1 MNENIL
7 VVDDEISILE
17 VVKLGLEGEGFKV
30 DIFSNPVEALNKF
43 SDGNYDAV
51 LTDINMPEMSGLEVL
66 RRCKKIDPE
75 SVIILITAYSS
86 IDSAIE
92 AIRGGALD
100 YIRKPFRMEELIL
113 RLREALDRV
122 RIKKSLKNLREE
134 KLEEFKIISI
144 NDKMKQIKE
153 KINKV
158 AGTTSPVL
166 IYGES
171 GTGKELVANLIH
183 YKSDRSGKLIPINC
197 SAFPSELLE
206 SELFG
211 YVKGAFTGADRDKK
225 GLFVA
230 ANKGTLFL
238 DEISTLPMELQ
249 PKLLRAIQEMSFT
262 PLGSTKE
269 VKVDVRIVSATNE
282 NIEKLV
288 EDGNFRED
296 LYYRLNVIPI
306 EIPPL
311 RERKEDI
318 LPLVQ
323 HFNEKISERLNVK
336 KKTFTDKA
344 YEKLMNYKWI
354 GNVRELEN
362 LLERLIVLEDS
373 DIIDV
378 SVIPEEFGSRSK
390 TDRLN
395 LEEIERKTIKKALEI
410 AKSDKNEA
418 AGLLGIHPSTLYR
431 KIKKLNIVSPFVG
444 LEDSK

>member
-1 MNENIL
+1 
-7 VVDDEISILE
+7 
-17 VVKLGLEGEGFKV
+17 
-30 DIFSNPVEALNKF
+30 
-43 SDGNYDAV
+43 
-51 LTDINMPEMSGLEVL
+51 MPEMSGLEVL

-113 RLREALDRV
+113 RLREALDRI

-144 NDKMKQIKE
+144 NDKMKQIRE

-158 AGTTSPVL
+158 AGTTSSVL

-183 YKSDRSGKLIPINC
+183 YQSDRSGKLIPINC

-269 VKVDVRIVSATNE
+269 IKVDVRIISATNE

-288 EDGNFRED
+288 EEGKFRED

-323 HFNEKISERLNVK
+323 HFNEEISERLNIK
-336 KKTFTDKA
+336 KKTFTDEA

-362 LLERLIVLEDS
+362 LIERLIVLEDAE
-373 DIIDV
+373 IIDV
-378 SVIPEEFGSRSK
+378 SAIPEEFGSQSK
-390 TDRLN
+390 IDKLN
-395 LEEIERKTIKKALEI
+395 LEEIERKTIKKALWEFI
-410 AKSDKNEA
+410 LLLSTERLKN
-418 AGLLGIHPSTLYR
+418 
-431 KIKKLNIVSPFVG
+431 
-444 LEDSK
+444 

>member
-1 MNENIL
+1 MNGKIL
-7 VVDDEISILE
+7 VIDDEVSILE
-17 VVKLGLEGEGFKV
+17 VVKLGLEEGGFKV
-30 DIFSNPVEALNKF
+30 DVFSDPIEALNRF
-43 SDGNYDAV
+43 SEGNYDAV

-75 SVIILITAYSS
+75 AVVILITAYSS

-113 RLREALDRV
+113 RLKEALDRV

-134 KLEEFKIISI
+134 KLEEFRIIGI
-144 NDKMKQIKE
+144 NDKMKQIRE
-153 KINKV
+153 KIKKV
-158 AGTTSPVL
+158 AATTSSIL
-166 IYGES
+166 IFGES

-183 YKSDRSGKLIPINC
+183 YNSDRPGKLIPINC

-211 YVKGAFTGADRDKK
+211 YKEGAFTGANRDKK

-249 PKLLRAIQEMSFT
+249 PKILRAIQEMSFT

-269 VKVDVRIVSATNE
+269 VEVDVRIISATNE
-282 NIEKLV
+282 NIEGLV
-288 EDGNFRED
+288 ENGNFRED
-296 LYYRLNVIPI
+296 LFYRLNVIPI

-323 HFNEKISERLNVK
+323 HFNKKISERLNVRER
-336 KKTFTDKA
+336 TFTDGA
-344 YEKLMNYKWI
+344 YEKLMNYKWT

-373 DIIDV
+373 ELIDAAA
-378 SVIPEEFGSRSK
+378 IPEEFSSRSK
-390 TDRLN
+390 VDRLN

-410 AKSDKNEA
+410 SKKDKNKA
-418 AGLLGIHPSTLYR
+418 ADLLGIHPSTLYR
-431 KIKKLNIVSPFVG
+431 KIKKLNMESS
-444 LEDSK
+444 LQ

>member
-1 MNENIL
+1 MNGKIL
-7 VVDDEISILE
+7 VIDDEISILE
-17 VVKLGLEGEGFKV
+17 VVKLGLEEGGFKV
-30 DIFSNPVEALNKF
+30 DVFSDPIEALNRF
-43 SDGNYDAV
+43 SEGNYDAV

-75 SVIILITAYSS
+75 AVVILITAYSS

-113 RLREALDRV
+113 RLKEALDRV

-134 KLEEFKIISI
+134 KLEEFRIIGI
-144 NDKMKQIKE
+144 NDKMKQIRE
-153 KINKV
+153 KIKKV
-158 AGTTSPVL
+158 AATTSSIL
-166 IYGES
+166 IFGES

-183 YKSDRSGKLIPINC
+183 YNSDRPGKLIPINC

-211 YVKGAFTGADRDKK
+211 YKKGAFTGANKDKK

-249 PKLLRAIQEMSFT
+249 PKILRAIQEMSFT

-269 VKVDVRIVSATNE
+269 VEVDVRIVSATNE
-282 NIEKLV
+282 NIEGLV
-288 EDGNFRED
+288 ENGNFRED
-296 LYYRLNVIPI
+296 LFYRLNVIPI

-323 HFNEKISERLNVK
+323 HFNKKISERLNVRER
-336 KKTFTDKA
+336 TFTDGA
-344 YEKLMNYKWI
+344 YEKLMNYKWT

-373 DIIDV
+373 ELIDA
-378 SVIPEEFGSRSK
+378 SAIPEEFSSRSK
-390 TDRLN
+390 VDRLN

-410 AKSDKNEA
+410 SKKDKNRA
-418 AGLLGIHPSTLYR
+418 ADLLGIHPSTLYR
-431 KIKKLNIVSPFVG
+431 KIKKLNMESS
-444 LEDSK
+444 LQ

>member
-1 MNENIL
+1 MNEKIL
-7 VVDDEISILE
+7 VIDDEISILE
-17 VVKLGLEGEGFKV
+17 VVKLGLEEDGFKV
-30 DIFSNPVEALNKF
+30 DVFSNPIEALSKF
-43 SDGNYDAV
+43 SEINYDAV
-51 LTDINMPEMSGLEVL
+51 LTDINMPQMSGLEVL
-66 RRCKKIDPE
+66 HRCKKIDPE
-75 SVIILITAYSS
+75 SVIVLITAYSS
-86 IDSAIE
+86 IDTAIE

-113 RLREALDRV
+113 RLKEALDRV

-134 KLEEFKIISI
+134 KLQEFRIISI
-144 NDKMKQIKE
+144 NDKMKEIRE

-158 AGTTSPVL
+158 AGTTSSVL

-183 YKSDRSGKLIPINC
+183 YNSDRPGKLIPINC

-230 ANKGTLFL
+230 ANKGTLFF

-249 PKLLRAIQEMSFT
+249 PKLLRAIQQMSFT

-269 VKVDVRIVSATNE
+269 VEVDVRIVSATNE
-282 NIEKLV
+282 DIEKLV
-288 EDGNFRED
+288 EEGKFRED
-296 LYYRLNVIPI
+296 LYYRLDVIPI

-336 KKTFTDKA
+336 KKTFTDEA

-362 LLERLIVLEDS
+362 LIERLIVLEDS
-373 DIIDV
+373 EIIDV
-378 SVIPEEFGSRSK
+378 SAIPEEFGSQSK

-395 LEEIERKTIKKALEI
+395 LEEIERKTIKKAMEI
-410 AKSDKNEA
+410 SKGDINEA
-418 AGLLGIHPSTLYR
+418 ASLLGIHPSTLYR
-431 KIKKLNIVSPFVG
+431 KIKKLNIKSSFVG

>member
-1 MNENIL
+1 MKEKIL
-7 VVDDEISILE
+7 VIDDEVSILE
-17 VVKLGLEGEGFKV
+17 VVKLGLEEAGFKV
-30 DIFSNPVEALNKF
+30 DVFSDPIEALNAF
-43 SDGNYDAV
+43 SESNYDAV

-66 RRCKKIDPE
+66 RRCKKINPE
-75 SVIILITAYSS
+75 SVVILITAYSS

-113 RLREALDRV
+113 RLNEALDRIK
-122 RIKKSLKNLREE
+122 IKKSLKNLREE
-134 KLEEFKIISI
+134 KLEQFRIIGN
-144 NDKMKQIKE
+144 NDKMKGIRE
-153 KINKV
+153 KIKKV
-158 AGTTSPVL
+158 AATTSSVL

-183 YKSDRSGKLIPINC
+183 YNSDRPGKFIPINC

-211 YVKGAFTGADRDKK
+211 YKKGAFTGADRDKK

-230 ANKGTLFL
+230 ADKGTLFL

-249 PKLLRAIQEMSFT
+249 PKILRALQEMSFT

-269 VKVDVRIVSATNE
+269 IEVDVRIVSATNE
-282 NIEKLV
+282 NVEKLV
-288 EDGNFRED
+288 ENSNFRED

-306 EIPPL
+306 KIPPL

-323 HFNEKISERLNVK
+323 HFNKKISERLNVK
-336 KKTFTDKA
+336 EKTFTDEA
-344 YEKLMNYKWI
+344 YEKLMNYKWT

-373 DIIDV
+373 EVINA
-378 SVIPEEFGSRSK
+378 SVIPEEFSRSNQI
-390 TDRLN
+390 DRLN
-395 LEEIERKTIKKALEI
+395 LEEIERKTIKKALEMSN
-410 AKSDKNEA
+410 KDKNKA
-418 AGLLGIHPSTLYR
+418 ADLLGIHPSTLYR
-431 KIKKLNIVSPFVG
+431 KIKKLNINFAS
-444 LEDSK
+444 

>member
-1 MNENIL
+1 MNGKIL
-7 VVDDEISILE
+7 VIDDEISILE
-17 VVKLGLEGEGFKV
+17 VVKLGLEEGGFKV
-30 DIFSNPVEALNKF
+30 DVFSDPIEALNGF
-43 SDGNYDAV
+43 SEGNYDAV

-75 SVIILITAYSS
+75 AVVILITAYSS

-113 RLREALDRV
+113 RLKEALDRV

-134 KLEEFKIISI
+134 KLEEFRIIGI
-144 NDKMKQIKE
+144 NDKMKQIRE
-153 KINKV
+153 KIKKV
-158 AGTTSPVL
+158 AGTTSSIL
-166 IYGES
+166 IFGES

-183 YKSDRSGKLIPINC
+183 YNSDRPGKLIPINC

-211 YVKGAFTGADRDKK
+211 YKKGAFTGANSDKK

-249 PKLLRAIQEMSFT
+249 PKILRAIQEMSFT

-269 VKVDVRIVSATNE
+269 VEVDVRIVSATNE
-282 NIEKLV
+282 NIEGLV
-288 EDGNFRED
+288 ADGKFRED

-306 EIPPL
+306 GIPPL

-323 HFNEKISERLNVK
+323 HFNKKISERLNVRER
-336 KKTFTDKA
+336 TFTDGA
-344 YEKLMNYKWI
+344 YEKLMNYKWA

-373 DIIDV
+373 ELIDA
-378 SVIPEEFGSRSK
+378 SAIPEEFSSRSK
-390 TDRLN
+390 VDRLN

-410 AKSDKNEA
+410 SKKDKNKA
-418 AGLLGIHPSTLYR
+418 ADLLGIHPSTLYR
-431 KIKKLNIVSPFVG
+431 KIKKLNMESS
-444 LEDSK
+444 LQ

>member
-1 MNENIL
+1 MNGKIL
-7 VVDDEISILE
+7 VIDDEVSILE
-17 VVKLGLEGEGFKV
+17 VVKLGLEEDGFKV
-30 DIFSNPVEALNKF
+30 DVFSDPIEALNRF
-43 SDGNYDAV
+43 SESNYDAV
-51 LTDINMPEMSGLEVL
+51 LSDINMPEMSGLEVL
-66 RRCKKIDPE
+66 RRCKKINPE
-75 SVIILITAYSS
+75 SVVILITAYSS

-113 RLREALDRV
+113 RLNEALDRI

-134 KLEEFKIISI
+134 KLEEFRIIGI
-144 NDKMKQIKE
+144 NDKMKQIGE

-158 AGTTSPVL
+158 AGTTSPIL
-166 IYGES
+166 IFGES

-183 YKSDRSGKLIPINC
+183 YNSNRAGKIVPINC

-211 YVKGAFTGADRDKK
+211 YKKGAFTGADRDKK
-225 GLFVA
+225 GLFLA
-230 ANKGTLFL
+230 ADKGTLFL

-269 VKVDVRIVSATNE
+269 VEVDVRIISATNE

-288 EDGNFRED
+288 TDGKFRED

-323 HFNEKISERLNVK
+323 HFNRKISERLNVK
-336 KKTFTDKA
+336 EKTFTDEA
-344 YEKLMNYKWI
+344 YEKLMNYKWT

-373 DIIDV
+373 QVIDA
-378 SVIPEEFGSRSK
+378 SAIPEEFSSK
-390 TDRLN
+390 SKSDRLN

-410 AKSDKNEA
+410 SKGDKHKA
-418 AGLLGIHPSTLYR
+418 AALLGIHPSTLYR
-431 KIKKLNIVSPFVG
+431 KIQKLNIELS
-444 LEDSK
+444 L

>member
-1 MNENIL
+1 MNGKIL
-7 VVDDEISILE
+7 VIDDEVSILE
-17 VVKLGLEGEGFKV
+17 VVKLGLEEGGFKV
-30 DIFSNPVEALNKF
+30 DVFSDPIEALNSF
-43 SDGNYDAV
+43 SEGNYDAV

-75 SVIILITAYSS
+75 AVVILITAYSS

-113 RLREALDRV
+113 RLKEALDRV

-134 KLEEFKIISI
+134 KLEEFRIIGM
-144 NDKMKQIKE
+144 NDKMKQIRE
-153 KINKV
+153 KIKKV
-158 AGTTSPVL
+158 AGTTSSIL
-166 IYGES
+166 IFGES

-183 YKSDRSGKLIPINC
+183 YNSDRPGKLVPINC

-211 YVKGAFTGADRDKK
+211 YKKGAFTGANKDKK

-249 PKLLRAIQEMSFT
+249 PKILRAIQEMSFT

-269 VKVDVRIVSATNE
+269 VEVDVRIISATNE
-282 NIEKLV
+282 NIEGLV
-288 EDGNFRED
+288 ENGNFRED
-296 LYYRLNVIPI
+296 LFYRLNVIPI

-323 HFNEKISERLNVK
+323 HFNKKISERLNVRER
-336 KKTFTDKA
+336 TFTDGA
-344 YEKLMNYKWI
+344 YEKLMNYKWT

-373 DIIDV
+373 ELIDAAA
-378 SVIPEEFGSRSK
+378 IPEEFSSRSK
-390 TDRLN
+390 VDRLN

-410 AKSDKNEA
+410 SKKDKNKA
-418 AGLLGIHPSTLYR
+418 ADLLGIHPSTLYR
-431 KIKKLNIVSPFVG
+431 KIKKLNMESS
-444 LEDSK
+444 LQ

>member
-1 MNENIL
+1 MNGKIL
-7 VVDDEISILE
+7 VIDDEVSILE
-17 VVKLGLEGEGFKV
+17 VVKLGLEEGGFKV
-30 DIFSNPVEALNKF
+30 DVFSDPIEALNSF
-43 SDGNYDAV
+43 SEGNYDAV

-75 SVIILITAYSS
+75 AVVILITAYSS

-113 RLREALDRV
+113 RLKEALDRV

-134 KLEEFKIISI
+134 KLEEFRIIGM
-144 NDKMKQIKE
+144 NDKMKQIRE
-153 KINKV
+153 KIKKV
-158 AGTTSPVL
+158 AGTTSSIL
-166 IYGES
+166 IFGES

-183 YKSDRSGKLIPINC
+183 YNSDRPGKLVPINC

-211 YVKGAFTGADRDKK
+211 YKKGAFTGANKDKK

-249 PKLLRAIQEMSFT
+249 PKILRAIQEMSFT

-269 VKVDVRIVSATNE
+269 VEVDVRIVSATNE
-282 NIEKLV
+282 NIEGLV
-288 EDGNFRED
+288 ENGNFRED
-296 LYYRLNVIPI
+296 LFYRLNVIPI

-323 HFNEKISERLNVK
+323 HFNKKISERLNVRER
-336 KKTFTDKA
+336 TFTDGA
-344 YEKLMNYKWI
+344 YEKLMNYKWT

-373 DIIDV
+373 ELIDA
-378 SVIPEEFGSRSK
+378 SAIPEEFSSRSK
-390 TDRLN
+390 VDRLN

-410 AKSDKNEA
+410 SKKDKNRA
-418 AGLLGIHPSTLYR
+418 ADLLGIHPSTLYR
-431 KIKKLNIVSPFVG
+431 KIKKLNMESS
-444 LEDSK
+444 LQ

>member
-1 MNENIL
+1 MKEKIL
-7 VVDDEISILE
+7 VIDDEVSILE
-17 VVKLGLEGEGFKV
+17 VVKLGLEEAGFKV
-30 DIFSNPVEALNKF
+30 DVFSDPIEALNAF
-43 SDGNYDAV
+43 SESNYDAV

-66 RRCKKIDPE
+66 RRCKKINPE
-75 SVIILITAYSS
+75 SVVILITAYSS

-113 RLREALDRV
+113 RLNEALDRIK
-122 RIKKSLKNLREE
+122 IKKSLKNLREE
-134 KLEEFKIISI
+134 KLEEFRIIGN
-144 NDKMKQIKE
+144 NDKMKGIRE
-153 KINKV
+153 KIKKV
-158 AGTTSPVL
+158 AATTSSVL

-183 YKSDRSGKLIPINC
+183 YNSDRPGKFIPINC

-211 YVKGAFTGADRDKK
+211 YKKGAFTGADRDKK

-230 ANKGTLFL
+230 ADKGTLFL

-249 PKLLRAIQEMSFT
+249 PKILRALQEMSFT

-269 VKVDVRIVSATNE
+269 IEVDVRIVSATNE
-282 NIEKLV
+282 NVEKLV
-288 EDGNFRED
+288 ENSNFRED

-306 EIPPL
+306 KIPPL

-323 HFNEKISERLNVK
+323 HFNKKISERLNVK
-336 KKTFTDKA
+336 EKTFTDEA
-344 YEKLMNYKWI
+344 YEKFMNYKWT

-373 DIIDV
+373 EVINA
-378 SVIPEEFGSRSK
+378 SAIPEEFSRSNQ

-395 LEEIERKTIKKALEI
+395 LEEIERKTIKKALEMSN
-410 AKSDKNEA
+410 KDKNKA
-418 AGLLGIHPSTLYR
+418 ADLLGIHPSTLYR
-431 KIKKLNIVSPFVG
+431 KIKKLNINSVS
-444 LEDSK
+444 

>member
-1 MNENIL
+1 MNGKIL
-7 VVDDEISILE
+7 VIDDEVSILE
-17 VVKLGLEGEGFKV
+17 VVKLGLEEGGFKV
-30 DIFSNPVEALNKF
+30 DVFSDPIEALNSF
-43 SDGNYDAV
+43 SEGNYDAV

-75 SVIILITAYSS
+75 AVVILITAYSS

-113 RLREALDRV
+113 RLKEALDRV

-134 KLEEFKIISI
+134 KLEEFRIIGM
-144 NDKMKQIKE
+144 NDKMKQIRE
-153 KINKV
+153 KIKKV
-158 AGTTSPVL
+158 AGTTSSIL
-166 IYGES
+166 IFGES

-183 YKSDRSGKLIPINC
+183 YNSDRPGKLVPINC

-211 YVKGAFTGADRDKK
+211 YKKGAFTGANKDKK

-249 PKLLRAIQEMSFT
+249 PKILRAIQEMSFT

-269 VKVDVRIVSATNE
+269 VEVDVRIVSATNE
-282 NIEKLV
+282 NIEGLV
-288 EDGNFRED
+288 ENGNFRED
-296 LYYRLNVIPI
+296 LFYRLNVIPI

-323 HFNEKISERLNVK
+323 HFNKKISERLNVRER
-336 KKTFTDKA
+336 TFTDGA
-344 YEKLMNYKWI
+344 YEKLMNYKWT

-373 DIIDV
+373 ELIDAAA
-378 SVIPEEFGSRSK
+378 IPEEFSSRSK
-390 TDRLN
+390 VDRLN

-410 AKSDKNEA
+410 SKKDKNKA
-418 AGLLGIHPSTLYR
+418 ADLLGIHPSTLYR
-431 KIKKLNIVSPFVG
+431 KIKKLNMESS
-444 LEDSK
+444 LQ

>member
-1 MNENIL
+1 MNGKIL
-7 VVDDEISILE
+7 VIDDEVSILE
-17 VVKLGLEGEGFKV
+17 VVKLGLEEGGFKV
-30 DIFSNPVEALNKF
+30 DTFSDPIEALNRF
-43 SDGNYDAV
+43 SESNYDAV
-51 LTDINMPEMSGLEVL
+51 LSDINMPEMSGLEVL
-66 RRCKKIDPE
+66 HRCKKIDPE
-75 SVIILITAYSS
+75 SVVILITAYSS

-113 RLREALDRV
+113 RLNEALDRI

-134 KLEEFKIISI
+134 KLEEFKIISV
-144 NDKMKQIKE
+144 NSKMKQIRE
-153 KINKV
+153 KIKKV
-158 AGTTSPVL
+158 AATTSPIL
-166 IYGES
+166 IFGES

-183 YKSDRSGKLIPINC
+183 YNSDRPGKFVPINC

-211 YVKGAFTGADRDKK
+211 YKKGAFTGADRDKK

-230 ANKGTLFL
+230 ADKGTLFL
-238 DEISTLPMELQ
+238 DEISTLPIELQ

-269 VKVDVRIVSATNE
+269 VEVDVRIISATNE
-282 NIEKLV
+282 DIEKLV
-288 EDGNFRED
+288 ADGKFRED
-296 LYYRLNVIPI
+296 LYYRLNVIPV

-323 HFNEKISERLNVK
+323 HFNKKISERLNVK
-336 KKTFTDKA
+336 EKTFTDKA
-344 YEKLMNYKWI
+344 YEKLMDYKWT

-373 DIIDV
+373 DLIDAN
-378 SVIPEEFGSRSK
+378 VIPEEFSSRSK
-390 TDRLN
+390 ADRLN
-395 LEEIERKTIKKALEI
+395 LEEIERKTIKRALEI
-410 AKSDKNEA
+410 SKSDKNKA
-418 AGLLGIHPSTLYR
+418 ADLLGIHPSTLYR
-431 KIKKLNIVSPFVG
+431 KIKKLNIETF
-444 LEDSK
+444 L

>member
-1 MNENIL
+1 VNGKIL
-7 VVDDEISILE
+7 VIDDEVSILE
-17 VVKLGLEGEGFKV
+17 VVKLGLEEAGFKV
-30 DIFSNPVEALNKF
+30 DVFSDPIEALNKF
-43 SDGNYDAV
+43 SESNYDAV
-51 LTDINMPEMSGLEVL
+51 LSDINMPEMSGLEVL
-66 RRCKKIDPE
+66 RRCKKINPE
-75 SVIILITAYSS
+75 TVVILITAYSS

-113 RLREALDRV
+113 RLNEALDRI

-134 KLEEFKIISI
+134 KLEEFRIIGI
-144 NDKMKQIKE
+144 NDKIKQMRE
-153 KINKV
+153 KIKKV
-158 AGTTSPVL
+158 SGTTSPIL

-183 YKSDRSGKLIPINC
+183 YNSDRPGKFVPINC

-211 YVKGAFTGADRDKK
+211 YKKGAFTGADRDKK

-230 ANKGTLFL
+230 ADKGTLFL

-269 VKVDVRIVSATNE
+269 IEVDVRIVSATNE
-282 NIEKLV
+282 DIEKLV
-288 EDGNFRED
+288 ENGNFRED

-318 LPLVQ
+318 LPLIQ
-323 HFNEKISERLNVK
+323 HFNAKISERLNVE
-336 KKTFTDKA
+336 KKTFTDEA
-344 YEKLMNYKWI
+344 YEKLMNYKWT

-373 DIIDV
+373 QVMDA
-378 SVIPEEFGSRSK
+378 SVIPEEFSSRNK
-390 TDRLN
+390 ADRLN

-410 AKSDKNEA
+410 SKSDKNKA
-418 AGLLGIHPSTLYR
+418 ADLLGIHPSTLYR
-431 KIKKLNIVSPFVG
+431 KIKKLNIRLS
-444 LEDSK
+444 

>member
-1 MNENIL
+1 MKEKIL
-7 VVDDEISILE
+7 VIDDEVSILE
-17 VVKLGLEGEGFKV
+17 VVKLGLEEAGFKIDV
-30 DIFSNPVEALNKF
+30 FSDPIEALNAF
-43 SDGNYDAV
+43 SESNYDAV

-66 RRCKKIDPE
+66 RRCKKINPE
-75 SVIILITAYSS
+75 SVVILITAYSS

-113 RLREALDRV
+113 RLNEALDRIK
-122 RIKKSLKNLREE
+122 IKKSLKNLREE
-134 KLEEFKIISI
+134 KLEEFRIIGN
-144 NDKMKQIKE
+144 NDKMKGIRE
-153 KINKV
+153 KIKKV
-158 AGTTSPVL
+158 AATTSSVL

-183 YKSDRSGKLIPINC
+183 YNSDRPGKFIPINC

-211 YVKGAFTGADRDKK
+211 YKKGAFTGADRDKK

-230 ANKGTLFL
+230 ADKGTLFL

-249 PKLLRAIQEMSFT
+249 PKILRALQEMSFT

-269 VKVDVRIVSATNE
+269 IEVDVRIVSATNE
-282 NIEKLV
+282 NVEKLV
-288 EDGNFRED
+288 ENSNFRED

-306 EIPPL
+306 KIPPL

-323 HFNEKISERLNVK
+323 HFNKKISERLNVK
-336 KKTFTDKA
+336 EKTFTDEA
-344 YEKLMNYKWI
+344 YEKFMNYKWT

-373 DIIDV
+373 EVINA
-378 SVIPEEFGSRSK
+378 SVIPEEFSRSNQ

-395 LEEIERKTIKKALEI
+395 LEEIERKTIKKALEMSN
-410 AKSDKNEA
+410 KDKNKA
-418 AGLLGIHPSTLYR
+418 ADLLGIHPSTLYR
-431 KIKKLNIVSPFVG
+431 KIKKLNINSVS
-444 LEDSK
+444 